1 MNIAFSREL
10 EFTYG
15 EPDQLEPD
23 LRRVICPNSGP
34 FTLHGTGSYIIGRG
48 EVAIVDPGPADENHI
63 QALLAATA
71 GERISHILITH
82 THIDHSPGCKLL
94 QQHCDAQSW
103 AMGPH
108 GLGRLSVDASGGD
121 FEFTPDQTITD
132 GQIIAGGD
140 WSVECL
146 YTPGHSIN
154 HMSFALSDD
163 VLLCGDLVMGWSTT
177 IVSPPDGNMKD
188 YMHSL
193 ERLLERTDRVLY
205 PSHGGAI
212 ESPREYVHSLYD
224 HRMQRIDQVRDCIAS
239 GTSQIREMVPL
250 IYTELDPSMHGAAA
264 QSVLA
269 SIEYLIAKGAVSSSS
284 GGLSLKSEYKIT

>member
-1 MNIAFSREL
+1 MDIAFSREL

-15 EPDQLEPD
+15 KPDQLEPG

-34 FTLHGTGSYIIGRG
+34 FTLFGTGSYIIGRG
-48 EVAIVDPGPADENHI
+48 EVAIVDPGPADESHI
-63 QALLAATA
+63 QALLAATT
-71 GERISHILITH
+71 GERISHILVTH
-82 THIDHSPGCKLL
+82 THIDHSPGCALL
-94 QQHCDAQSW
+94 QRHCDAETW

-108 GLGRLSVDASGGD
+108 GLGRLSADASGGD
-121 FEFTPDQTITD
+121 FDFTPDQTIAD
-132 GQIIAGGD
+132 GQRIGAGD

-154 HMSFALSDD
+154 HMSFALSDE

-193 ERLLERTDRVLY
+193 ERLLERSDRVLY
-205 PSHGGAI
+205 PSHGGPIDA
-212 ESPREYVHSLYD
+212 PHAYVRSLYD

-239 GTSQIREMVPL
+239 GTRKVTDMVPV
-250 IYTELDPSMHGAAA
+250 IYTELDPSMYGAAA

-269 SIEYLIAKGAVSSSS
+269 SIEYLIAVRAVSSSS
-284 GGLSLKSEYKIT
+284 GLSLKSEYEIT